1 MSLNLNGIIAALPTP
16 FGYDGEV
23 AHDKLR
29 ENIEHWNQ
37 TDLLG
42 YLILGSTGEFPHL
55 TVEEKLAVIETVRN
69 SMSSDKLLL
78 VGTGELSTRQTI
90 EMSRKAHDLGADG
103 AVVVTPFYYKKVL
116 QDEHHEAHYLRIA
129 DNSPIPVMVYMIPQ
143 FAAVTLMPE
152 TIARLA
158 QHENIIGLKESS
170 GDLNGLKEL
179 FRELKSADFNVLVGS
194 PAILCQ
200 GLDAGCAGAVL
211 AVGSLAPYTS
221 TMIYQEYSHGSR
233 ERADELQKKLASLAR
248 VTAASGVG
256 HLKAAMDCTSLYG
269 FLPRSPMPVP
279 TDEERAEIA
288 KAIEESGLFE
298 KDSDGKWVEKERN
311 VAAQYAAD

>member
-23 AHDKLR
+23 DHEKLR
-29 ENIEHWNQ
+29 SNIESWNR

-55 TVEEKLAVIETVRN
+55 TTDEKLAVIETTR
-69 SMSSDKLLL
+69 SAMSPEKLLL
-78 VGTGELSTRQTI
+78 VGTGELSTRQTV
-90 EMSRKAHDLGADG
+90 EMSRKAHELGADG
-103 AVVVTPFYYKKVL
+103 GVVITPFYYKRVL
-116 QDEHHEAHYLRIA
+116 EDEHHEAHYRRVA
-129 DNSPIPVMVYMIPQ
+129 DNSPMPILIYMIPQ

-158 QHENIIGLKESS
+158 EHPNIVGLKESS
-170 GDLNGLKEL
+170 GDIAGLKQL
-179 FRELKSADFNVLVGS
+179 FRDLNSPEFSVLVGS

-200 GLDAGCAGAVL
+200 GLEAGCSGAVL
-211 AVGSLAPYTS
+211 AVGSLAPHTACRIEQAYRRG
-221 TMIYQEYSHGSR
+221 ER
-233 ERADELQKKLASLAR
+233 EQADQIQKRLAALAR

-256 HLKAAMDCTSLYG
+256 HLKAALDFTGRYG
-269 FLPRSPMPVP
+269 FLPRSPMPIP
-279 TDEERAEIA
+279 SEAELADIE

-298 KDSDGKWVEKERN
+298 RTADGKWEETVMNEE
-311 VAAQYAAD
+311 V

>member
-23 AHDKLR
+23 DHEKLR
-29 ENIEHWNQ
+29 SNIDSWNH

-55 TVEEKLAVIETVRN
+55 TVDEKLSVIETVR
-69 SMSSDKLLL
+69 SAMSPEKLLL
-78 VGTGELSTRQTI
+78 VGTGELSTRQSV
-90 EMSRKAHDLGADG
+90 EMSRKAHELGADG
-103 AVVVTPFYYKKVL
+103 GVVITPFYYKKVL
-116 QDEHHEAHYLRIA
+116 EDEHHEAHYLRIA
-129 DNSPIPVMVYMIPQ
+129 DNSPMPILIYMIPQ

-158 QHENIIGLKESS
+158 EHPNIVGLKESS
-170 GDLNGLKEL
+170 GDIAGLKEL
-179 FRELKSADFNVLVGS
+179 FRDLTASDFSVLVGS

-200 GLDAGCAGAVL
+200 GLDAGCAGGVL
-211 AVGSLAPYTS
+211 AVSALAPQTACA
-221 TMIYQEYSHGSR
+221 IEKAWRRGDR
-233 ERADELQKKLASLAR
+233 EQADQLQKRLAALAR

-256 HLKAAMDCTSLYG
+256 HLKAALDFTGRYG

-279 TDEERAEIA
+279 SEAELVDIE

-298 KDSDGKWVEKERN
+298 RGADGKWTERTEEN
-311 VAAQYAAD
+311 AE